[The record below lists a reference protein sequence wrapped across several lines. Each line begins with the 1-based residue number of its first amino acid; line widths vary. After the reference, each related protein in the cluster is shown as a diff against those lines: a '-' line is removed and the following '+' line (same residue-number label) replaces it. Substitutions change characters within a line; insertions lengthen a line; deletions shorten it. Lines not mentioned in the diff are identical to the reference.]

1 MKPLELLH
9 KAFDLG
15 IIHFDLANNY
25 GPSYGP
31 AEANFGRI
39 LQDDLAVYRANELSQ
54 PKLVSIYGLDLM
66 VIGGLANIWSRVW
79 IKVFNEWGLIMS
91 IFSITI
97 DLTLKPLWKRACQ
110 P

>member
-1 MKPLELLH
+1 MLH

-15 IIHFDLANNY
+15 VTHFDLANNY
-25 GPSYGP
+25 GPPYGS

-39 LQDDLAVYRANELSQ
+39 LKDDLAVYRDELIIST
-54 PKLVSIYGLDLM
+54 KAGFDMWLGLM
-66 VIGGLANIWSRVW
+66 VIGDLANIWSRVW

-97 DLTLKPLWKRACQ
+97 GLTLKPLWKRPC
-110 P
+110 